1 MKSADHNEGARV
13 DSNSESRSLQQ
24 KNLRRVLL
32 LTGVF
37 MVVEVIAGFF
47 TGSLALLADAGH
59 MLTDVA
65 ALSLSAFA
73 IWMAGKPST
82 PENTYGYHRAEIL
95 AAVVNAVVLLFLA
108 TWVLYEAYNRFGE
121 PTQVLG
127 FPMLLVGLV
136 GLAVNLTSMRLLD
149 GHADDSLN
157 VRSAYL
163 EVVSDAIS
171 SIGVILGGA
180 ILWMTGWVPIDPLLS
195 VGISLF
201 IVWRTWALLSQAV
214 HVLMEGVPTDV
225 DSREVGRAMAGV
237 SGVSGVHDLHIWTIT
252 SGLNALSSHVVVP
265 TGEDRDAV
273 LQRLQQLLTEQFGID
288 HVTLQIVEKGSARI
302 RIDSQPSHNVIE

>member
-1 MKSADHNEGARV
+1 MH
-13 DSNSESRSLQQ
+13 SNTESRSRQQ
-24 KNLRRVLL
+24 KNLRRILL

-37 MVVEVIAGFF
+37 MVVEVIAGLF

-73 IWMAGKPST
+73 MWMAGKPST
-82 PENTYGYHRAEIL
+82 PENTYGYPRAEIL
-95 AAVVNAVVLLFLA
+95 AAVVNAGVLLFLA